1 MTFHHSTF
9 VHITELQK
17 ILRTEIYKEFL
28 GVEKSTGKENC
39 MLFVCNMMHNAL
51 IVTSFESS
59 HWNFEKTGHTLRY
72 SNLLYM
78 YTFPISCTLFQSAI
92 HYIIHYYT
100 CNAQLEKIL
109 VSTCTCIAIG
119 WGVSTVCDGISRDTP
134 PECLKASVLPSGW
147 IISVSFLG
155 ILTM

>member
-72 SNLLYM
+72 SNLLYTVHFSNKLYTISISYSLYYSLLYLQCTAWENTSIYM
-78 YTFPISCTLFQSAI
+78 YLHSNWLRCFHSLWWHIQG
-92 HYIIHYYT
+92 H
-100 CNAQLEKIL
+100 
-109 VSTCTCIAIG
+109 
-119 WGVSTVCDGISRDTP
+119 TP
-134 PECLKASVLPSGW
+134 RMFKS
-147 IISVSFLG
+147 
-155 ILTM
+155 